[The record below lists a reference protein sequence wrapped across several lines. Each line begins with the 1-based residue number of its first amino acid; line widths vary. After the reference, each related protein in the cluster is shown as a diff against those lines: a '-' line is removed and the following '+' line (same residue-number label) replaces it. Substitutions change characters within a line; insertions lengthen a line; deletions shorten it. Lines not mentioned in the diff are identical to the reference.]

1 MQSASQPSPS
11 PPAAPDRISR
21 LEQSLTRAQDQLEQ
35 LRSSANRHT
44 ATLRSLAT
52 DIQQQVA
59 SATAA
64 SSIPPGLTAAL
75 STAQALL
82 SRRQPPT

>member
-1 MQSASQPSPS
+1 M
-11 PPAAPDRISR
+11 
-21 LEQSLTRAQDQLEQ
+21 RAQDQLDQ
-35 LRSSANRHT
+35 LRDSANRHT
-44 ATLRSLAT
+44 ATLRSLAS

-59 SATAA
+59 SATAT
-64 SSIPPGLTAAL
+64 SSIPSGLTAAL